1 MYFNGI
7 IQVFITSETTGIR
20 KQLLTV
26 ISIKTRN
33 DSTQIGSYCDI
44 AVPLNSRIQYSD
56 GNDLTALSKT
66 LFVTGDR
73 IQVYGRYTTYEDSEI
88 DQNQNIDQY
97 PSLLLFDGFILDY
110 FEGNPLLIKCVDYFY
125 NLNMVPPISLT
136 LNDSLKN
143 CVDLILKGTGITQ
156 MPGTF
161 DFEIVN
167 MPILNMTPAAI
178 LDHLKK
184 ELGINI
190 SLIGNSLFVNIASKT
205 LNTVKLDTSVNVI
218 ESNIS
223 RKTTTFQKYRVKAWF
238 LKEDHTKDSF
248 ETGDEG
254 GQIKEVFFYKVTNT
268 NPIIIDTLEG
278 KKKIPQ
284 AYYDLA
290 KSALAKFKM
299 NSYNG
304 TVKTKLYPM
313 IEIFDLVIY
322 NDVRY
327 PDRNGTYT
335 CTGRDGEFDPKGFNW
350 TYKLAYLKE
359 NAS

>member
-7 IQVFITSETTGIR
+7 IKIFTISAASAVRT
-20 KQLLTV
+20 QLMTV
-26 ISIKTRN
+26 ISVKTRN

-44 AVPLNSRIQYSD
+44 SIPLNSTIKYAD
-56 GNDLTALSKT
+56 GGELTALSKT
-66 LFVTGDR
+66 ILTQGDKVE
-73 IQVYGRYTTYEDSEI
+73 VYGQYTTYEDSQV

-97 PSLLLFDGFILDY
+97 PELILFDGFILDL
-110 FEGNPLLIKCVDYFY
+110 FEGNPTLIKCVDYFY
-125 NLNMVPPISLT
+125 NLNMVPPISLI
-136 LNDSLKN
+136 LNDSIKN
-143 CVDLILKGTGITQ
+143 CVDLILEGTGITQ
-156 MPGTF
+156 MAGTF
-161 DFEIVN
+161 DFKIVN

-190 SLIGNSLFVNIASKT
+190 SLIGNQLFVNIAST
-205 LNTVKLDTSVNVI
+205 TINTVKLDTSVNVI

-223 RKTTTFQKYRVKAWF
+223 RQTTTFQKYRVKAWF

-254 GQIKEVFFYKVTNT
+254 GQLKEVFFYKVPNT
-268 NPIIIDTLEG
+268 NPIIIQTLDG
-278 KKKIPQ
+278 SKQIPQ

-290 KSALAKFKM
+290 TSALAKYKM

-304 TVKTKLYPM
+304 TVKTKMYPM
-313 IEIFDLVIY
+313 IEIFDLVVY

-327 PDRNGTYT
+327 PDRSGTYV

-350 TYKLAYLKE
+350 TYKLAYLRQ
-359 NAS
+359 NAN